1 MKWMGQV
8 GSISRKRTKMYRT
21 LRQEGGWAS
30 PGVEGTI
37 CRSIVIRGRCRGMSQ
52 EVSDMGRG
60 VRKA

>member
-1 MKWMGQV
+1 VKWMGQV

-37 CRSIVIRGRCRGMSQ
+37 CRRVLPGRCRAMSQ
-52 EVSDMGRG
+52 EASDMGRG